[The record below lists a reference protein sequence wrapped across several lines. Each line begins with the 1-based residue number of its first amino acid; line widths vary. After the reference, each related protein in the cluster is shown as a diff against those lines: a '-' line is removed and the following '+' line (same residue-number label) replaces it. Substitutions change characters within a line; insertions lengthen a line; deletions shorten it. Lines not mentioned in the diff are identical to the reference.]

1 MNLNK
6 CFFGGNI
13 TRDIEIKST
22 QSGKSVAKFGI
33 AINNK
38 WVGQDGEKREET
50 TFVDLEAWGKAAEN
64 IARFFS
70 KGKPIF
76 VEARAKMDEWQ
87 DKETGQKR
95 SKMKFV
101 VESFQ
106 FCGGDRKDDGKASGE
121 IEVKPSGVGRT
132 SRKPIAEPPAMN
144 PDDIPF

>member
-13 TRDIEIKST
+13 TRDIELKTI

-38 WVGQDGEKREET
+38 WVDAQGEKHEET
-50 TFVDLEAWGKAAEN
+50 TFVDLEAWNKTAEV
-64 IARFFS
+64 IAKHFS

-76 VEARAKMDEWQ
+76 VEARAKLDQWD

-106 FCGGDRKDDGKASGE
+106 FCGGDRKAAGE
-121 IEVKPSGVGRT
+121 IEVKPSGVGR
-132 SRKPIAEPPAMN
+132 KPLPEPPPMN
-144 PDDIPF
+144 PDDVPF